1 MPNDASIVYRPL
13 VVYTSE
19 YVLIELILD
28 EIFPK
33 PPSPLLVPTISGVLP
48 RNRPVLPLLCTNR
61 SYPRVRETRCYPWIS
76 AKIWI
81 FFCLKS

>member
-13 VVYTSE
+13 VVYTPE

-33 PPSPLLVPTISGVLP
+33 PPSPLLVPTISGVL
-48 RNRPVLPLLCTNR
+48 LGTGQCYR
-61 SYPRVRETRCYPWIS
+61 SYVRTARIPV
-76 AKIWI
+76 
-81 FFCLKS
+81 